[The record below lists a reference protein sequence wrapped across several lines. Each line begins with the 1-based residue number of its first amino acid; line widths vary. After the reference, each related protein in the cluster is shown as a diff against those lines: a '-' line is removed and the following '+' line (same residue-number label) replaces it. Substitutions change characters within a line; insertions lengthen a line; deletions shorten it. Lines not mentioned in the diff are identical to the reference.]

1 MLHYVAGFV
10 PWKLKQKFSKPGCKN
25 PNREDYLS
33 CLAGMSVSANEESR
47 DMTYLEY
54 TKRWI
59 VVADRSGLFCV
70 SDDVYTFFYEVEC
83 LVRKFLHELVHHDI
97 QHTKVEIINEVTSN
111 SGIQF
116 YWSVIEDGLDD
127 DVSQKLLAEGVQL
140 WLSIRG
146 FSIAGAFVEQYKRT
160 AKQTTKKSGLHM
172 ELKKREKSWKD
183 P

>member
-1 MLHYVAGFV
+1 M
-10 PWKLKQKFSKPGCKN
+10 
-25 PNREDYLS
+25 
-33 CLAGMSVSANEESR
+33 
-47 DMTYLEY
+47 
-54 TKRWI
+54 
-59 VVADRSGLFCV
+59 
-70 SDDVYTFFYEVEC
+70 
-83 LVRKFLHELVHHDI
+83 HELVHHDI

-140 WLSIRG
+140 WLSIRE